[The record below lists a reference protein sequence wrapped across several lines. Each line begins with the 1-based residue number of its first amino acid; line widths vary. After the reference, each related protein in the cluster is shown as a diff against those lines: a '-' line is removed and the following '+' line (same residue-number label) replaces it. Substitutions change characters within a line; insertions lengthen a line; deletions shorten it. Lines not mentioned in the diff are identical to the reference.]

1 MNKSNNSTGLSFT
14 TILTII
20 FVVLKLTENINWSWW
35 LVLSPMIISV
45 LLILVLILVLYILR
59 KIENRYEKFS
69 KSTTN
74 TFKVW

>member
-20 FVVLKLTENINWSWW
+20 FVVLKLTGNIDWSWW

-45 LLILVLILVLYILR
+45 LLIIVLILVLYVLR
-59 KIENRYEKFS
+59 KIK
-69 KSTTN
+69 K
-74 TFKVW
+74 